1 MSCYILPPMPE
12 PIPFPSP
19 VLPLRRALLSV
30 HNKEGVAELA
40 RELSARGVQLVST
53 GGTASHLKQAGLPV
67 ALVEDETG
75 FPEILGGR
83 VKTLHPK
90 IFGGVLAD
98 ATREDHARDLTQAA
112 IEAFDLVVVNLYP
125 FEDTV
130 ARRASHPETIEMID
144 IGGTALVR
152 AAAKNHARVAVV
164 VDSEDYEPLLEEIR
178 ATGGTSFATRQRLAA
193 RAFARTASYDGA
205 IASYLAQSGPV
216 AEPFPESLVFA
227 FERMQS
233 LRYGENPHQRAA
245 LYQEKHP
252 PAGSVVQ
259 FEMLQGKEL
268 SFNNLLDLDAAVTLA
283 RDFDGPAAV
292 IVKHNNPC
300 GVAVGDTIVE
310 AFGRAFACDPLAA
323 FGGIIAIRGRVDGAV
338 ASLVLQHFV
347 EVVTADDFTQEA
359 IDFFSKKPNIRLLRL
374 PVSRPST
381 GRVDWKRIEGGLL
394 LQDADA
400 ETDLTSSWR
409 LASQRK
415 PTAVERAACDLAWKV
430 ARRVKSNA
438 IVLANARQTIG
449 IGAGQMS
456 RVDAC
461 RLAVTKPVLPIVN
474 CAAASDA
481 FFPFR
486 DGLDLLAQAGVTAV
500 VAPGGSIRDQEIV
513 AAADEHQMAFLVA
526 PRRHFRH

>member
-1 MSCYILPPMPE
+1 MAE

-19 VLPLRRALLSV
+19 IVPVRRALLSV
-30 HNKEGVAELA
+30 HDKAGVAELA
-40 RELSARGVQLVST
+40 RELATRGVTLVST
-53 GGTASHLKQAGLPV
+53 GGTAAHLKQAGLDV
-67 ALVEDETG
+67 SLVEDETG

-98 ATREDHARDLTQAA
+98 ETRDDHARDLTQAA
-112 IEAFDLVVVNLYP
+112 IQAFDLVVVNLYP
-125 FEDTV
+125 FEETV
-130 ARRASHPETIEMID
+130 GRGATLHETIEMID

-164 VDSEDYEPLLEEIR
+164 VEMEDYEPLLEEIR
-178 ATGGTSFATRQRLAA
+178 ATGGTSLATRQRLAV
-193 RAFARTASYDGA
+193 RAFARTAAYDGA
-205 IASYLAQSGPV
+205 IARALAQSVTGGE
-216 AEPFPESLVFA
+216 AFPESLLFS
-227 FERMQS
+227 FDRMQS

-245 LYQEKHP
+245 LYRDRHA
-252 PAGSVVQ
+252 PAGSVVR

-268 SFNNLLDLDAAVTLA
+268 SFNNLLDLDAAVALA

-300 GVAVGDTIVE
+300 GAAIGDTIAE
-310 AFGRAFACDPLAA
+310 AFGRAFATDPLAA
-323 FGGIIAIRGRVDGAV
+323 FGGIIAIRGRVDGAL

-347 EVVTADDFTQEA
+347 EVVAADDFTQEA
-359 IDFFSKKPNIRLLRL
+359 IDYFGKKPNIRLLRL
-374 PVSRPST
+374 PVSRAP
-381 GRVDWKRIEGGLL
+381 GERIDWKHIEGGLL
-394 LQDADA
+394 LQDADT
-400 ETDLTSSWR
+400 EPDQSSAWR

-415 PTAVERAACDLAWKV
+415 PTAVERAACELAWKV

-461 RLAVTKPVLPIVN
+461 RLAASKPVLPIVN
-474 CAAASDA
+474 CGAASDA

-486 DGLDLLAQAGVTAV
+486 DGIDILAGAGVTAV
-500 VAPGGSIRDQEIV
+500 VAPGGSIRDQEII

>member
-1 MSCYILPPMPE
+1 MPE
-12 PIPFPSP
+12 PIPFPKAVSP
-19 VLPLRRALLSV
+19 VRRVLVSV
-30 HNKEGVAELA
+30 HDKAGVVELA
-40 RELSARGVQLVST
+40 RELASRGIELVST
-53 GGTASHLKQAGLPV
+53 GGTAAHLKEAGLEV
-67 ALVEDETG
+67 GLVEERTG

-98 ATREDHARDLTQAA
+98 ESRADHARDLSEREIQP
-112 IEAFDLVVVNLYP
+112 FDLVVINFYP
-125 FEDTV
+125 FEE
-130 ARRASHPETIEMID
+130 AALRGRSSEAIEMID
-144 IGGTALVR
+144 VGGPALVR
-152 AAAKNHARVAVV
+152 AAAKNHARVAVLT
-164 VDSEDYEPLLEEIR
+164 DPEDYETVLEEVR
-178 ATGGTSFATRQRLAA
+178 ATGGTTSRTRERLAA
-193 RAFARTASYDGA
+193 RAFARTAAYDAA
-205 IASYLAQSGPV
+205 IARYLSERGTTEEA
-216 AEPFPESLVFA
+216 FPENLVFS
-227 FERMQS
+227 FERAGA

-245 LYQEKHP
+245 LYRNHQASKD
-252 PAGSVVQ
+252 ALVR

-268 SFNNLLDLDAAVTLA
+268 SFNNLLDLDSAVTLA

-300 GVAVGDTIVE
+300 GAATGETIVE

-323 FGGIIAIRGRVDGAV
+323 FGGIIAIRGRVDGAL

-347 EVVTADDFTQEA
+347 EVVAADDFTQEA
-359 IDFFSKKPNIRLLRL
+359 IAFFAKKPNIRLLKV
-374 PVSRPST
+374 PVSRRPV
-381 GRVDWKRIEGGLL
+381 GGIDWKRIEGGLL
-394 LQDADA
+394 VQDADW
-400 ETDLTSSWR
+400 EPDKSSSWR
-409 LASQRK
+409 VASQRK
-415 PTAVERAACDLAWKV
+415 PTAVERAACELAWRV

-474 CAAASDA
+474 CGAASDA

-486 DGLDLLAQAGVTAV
+486 DGLDILAEAGVTAV
-500 VAPGGSIRDQEIV
+500 VAPGGSIRDQEII
-513 AAADEHQMAFLVA
+513 AAADERQIAFLVA

>member
-1 MSCYILPPMPE
+1 MPE
-12 PIPFPSP
+12 PIPMPSAVTP
-19 VLPLRRALLSV
+19 VRRALISV
-30 HNKEGVAELA
+30 HDKAGVAELGRQLA
-40 RELSARGVQLVST
+40 ERGVQIVST
-53 GGTASHLKQAGLPV
+53 GGTAAALKEAGVDV
-67 ALVEDETG
+67 ALVEEKTG

-98 ATREDHARDLTQAA
+98 ESRADHAGDMARAS

-125 FEDTV
+125 FQKT
-130 ARRASHPETIEMID
+130 AAAGKSHAEVTEMID
-144 IGGTALVR
+144 VGGPALIR
-152 AAAKNHARVAVV
+152 AAAKNHSRVAVV
-164 VDSEDYEPLLEEIR
+164 VDPSDYEKVLEEIR
-178 ATGGTSFATRQRLAA
+178 MTGGTRLSTRERLAA
-193 RAFARTASYDGA
+193 RAFSRTAAYDAA
-205 IASYLAQSGPV
+205 ISLYFADRGKDEA
-216 AEPFPESLVFA
+216 AFPESLVFA
-227 FERMQS
+227 FDRVGA

-245 LYQEKHP
+245 LYRFPTAP
-252 PAGSVVQ
+252 PDALVRFQ
-259 FEMLQGKEL
+259 MLQGKEL
-268 SFNNLLDLDAAVTLA
+268 SFNNLLDLDSAVMLA

-300 GVAVGDTIVE
+300 GAGIGDTISE

-323 FGGIIAIRGRVDGAV
+323 FGGIIAIRGRVDGAL

-347 EVVTADDFTQEA
+347 EAVAADDFTDEA
-359 IDFFSKKPNIRLLRL
+359 LSFFAKKPNIRLLRI
-374 PVSRPST
+374 PVSRRSIP
-381 GRVDWKRIEGGLL
+381 GLDWKRIEGGLL

-400 ETDLTSSWR
+400 EPGPSSAWR
-409 LASQRK
+409 VASQRK
-415 PTAVERAACDLAWKV
+415 PTAVERAACELAWKV
-430 ARRVKSNA
+430 VRRVKSNA

-474 CAAASDA
+474 CGAASDA

-486 DGLDLLAQAGVTAV
+486 DGVEILAGAGVTAV
-500 VAPGGSIRDQEIV
+500 VAPGGSIRDQEII
-513 AAADEHQMAFLVA
+513 AAADERNLAFMIA

>member
-1 MSCYILPPMPE
+1 MAE

-19 VLPLRRALLSV
+19 VTPVTPIKRALISV
-30 HNKEGVAELA
+30 HDKTNLSELA
-40 RELSARGVQLVST
+40 RELASRGVRLVST
-53 GGTASHLKQAGLPV
+53 GGTARHLKQAGFEV
-67 ALVEDETG
+67 SLVEDETG

-98 ATREDHARDLTQAA
+98 DTNEDHVRDLLMAA
-112 IEAFDLVVVNLYP
+112 IQPFDLVVVNLYP

-130 ARRASHPETIEMID
+130 AGGAALAEAIEMID

-164 VDSEDYEPLLEEIR
+164 VETRDYEPLLEEIR
-178 ATGGTSFATRQRLAA
+178 TSGGTTLATRQRLAA
-193 RAFARTASYDGA
+193 RAFARTAAYDGA
-205 IASYLAQSGPV
+205 IARYLSRSVPGG
-216 AEPFPESLVFA
+216 ETFPETLVFA

-245 LYQEKHP
+245 LYQDQHP
-252 PAGSVVQ
+252 PEGAVVR

-268 SFNNLLDLDAAVTLA
+268 SFNNLLDLDSAVALA

-300 GVAVGDTIVE
+300 GAAIGDTISE

-323 FGGIIAIRGRVDGAV
+323 FGGIIAIRGRVDGAL

-347 EVVTADDFTQEA
+347 EVVAADDFTQEA
-359 IDFFSKKPNIRLLRL
+359 IDYFGKKPNIRLLRL
-374 PVSRPST
+374 PVSRRAE
-381 GRVDWKRIEGGLL
+381 GGIDWKRIEGGLL
-394 LQDADA
+394 LQDDDTEPENSA
-400 ETDLTSSWR
+400 SWR
-409 LASQRK
+409 IASQRK
-415 PTAVERAACDLAWKV
+415 PTAVERAACELAWRV

-461 RLAVTKPVLPIVN
+461 RLAAGKPVLPIVN
-474 CAAASDA
+474 CGAASDA

-486 DGLDLLAQAGVTAV
+486 DGLDILAQAGVTAV
-500 VAPGGSIRDQEIV
+500 VAPGGSIRDQEII

>member
-1 MSCYILPPMPE
+1 MPE
-12 PIPFPSP
+12 PIPFPSTVTP
-19 VLPLRRALLSV
+19 VRRALISV
-30 HNKEGVAELA
+30 HDKKGVAGLA
-40 RELSARGVQLVST
+40 RELASRGVRIVST
-53 GGTASHLKQAGLPV
+53 GGTAKHLQEEG
-67 ALVEDETG
+67 VEVESVEATTG

-98 ATREDHARDLTQAA
+98 DTRDDHASDLAKAA

-125 FEDTV
+125 FEETV
-130 ARRASHPETIEMID
+130 ARGARPSEAIEMID
-144 IGGTALVR
+144 IGGPALIR
-152 AAAKNHARVAVV
+152 AAAKNHARVAVAV
-164 VDSEDYEPLLEEIR
+164 EPEDYEDLFSEIR
-178 ATGGTSFATRQRLAA
+178 STGGTTLATRARLAG
-193 RAFARTASYDGA
+193 RAFARTAAYDAA
-205 IASYLAQSGPV
+205 IARALSELPRGG
-216 AEPFPESLVFA
+216 EFPENLVLA
-227 FERMQS
+227 FERVGA

-245 LYQEKHP
+245 LYREP
-252 PAGSVVQ
+252 EAPADAVVN

-268 SFNNLLDLDAAVTLA
+268 SFNNLLDLDSAVALA

-300 GVAVGDTIVE
+300 GAAIGETIVE

-347 EVVTADDFTQEA
+347 EVVAADDYTQEA
-359 IDFFSKKPNIRLLRL
+359 IDFFGKKPNIRLLKV
-374 PVSRPST
+374 PVSRRPSGT
-381 GRVDWKRIEGGLL
+381 IDWKRIEGGLL
-394 LQDADA
+394 VQDSDS
-400 ETDLTSSWR
+400 EPDQTSAWR
-409 LASQRK
+409 VMSQRK
-415 PTAVERAACDLAWKV
+415 PTAVERAACELAWKV
-430 ARRVKSNA
+430 VRRVKSNA

-461 RLAVTKPVLPIVN
+461 RLAVAKPVLPIVN
-474 CAAASDA
+474 CGAASDA

-486 DGLDLLAQAGVTAV
+486 DGLEIIAEAGVTAI
-500 VAPGGSIRDQEIV
+500 VAPGGSIRDREIV
-513 AAADEHQMAFLVA
+513 AAADERQMAFLQA

>member
-1 MSCYILPPMPE
+1 MAE
-12 PIPFPSP
+12 PIPMPSA
-19 VLPLRRALLSV
+19 VTPLRRALVSV
-30 HNKEGVAELA
+30 YDKTGVADLA
-40 RELSARGVQLVST
+40 RALVERGVELVST
-53 GGTASHLKQAGLPV
+53 GGTAAHLKEAGVPV
-67 ALVEDETG
+67 ALVEEKTG

-98 ATREDHARDLTQAA
+98 DSRDDHARDLAA
-112 IEAFDLVVVNLYP
+112 ASIEAFDLVIVNLYP
-125 FEDTV
+125 FEKTV
-130 ARRASHPETIEMID
+130 AAGKSRSEIVEMID
-144 IGGTALVR
+144 VGGPAMIR

-164 VDSEDYEPLLEEIR
+164 VDPADYDTVLEEIR
-178 ATGGTSFATRQRLAA
+178 MTGGTKLSTRERLAA
-193 RAFARTASYDGA
+193 RAFSRTASYDAA
-205 IASYLAQSGPV
+205 IAGYFASSVREAYS
-216 AEPFPESLVFA
+216 FPESLVFA
-227 FERMQS
+227 FDRVGA

-245 LYQEKHP
+245 LYAFPSAP
-252 PAGSVVQ
+252 PDALVR
-259 FEMLQGKEL
+259 FHMLQGKEL
-268 SFNNLLDLDAAVTLA
+268 SFNNLLDLDSAVTLA
-283 RDFDGPAAV
+283 RDFEGPAAV

-300 GVAVGDTIVE
+300 GAAVGETIAE

-323 FGGIIAIRGRVDGAV
+323 FGGIIAIRGKVDGAL

-347 EVVTADDFTQEA
+347 EVVAADDFTEEA
-359 IDFFSKKPNIRLLRL
+359 LSYFAKKPNIRLLRVS
-374 PVSRPST
+374 VSRRPVT
-381 GRVDWKRIEGGLL
+381 GLDWKRIEGGLL
-394 LQDADA
+394 LQDADS
-400 ETDLTSSWR
+400 EPDQSSSWKVV
-409 LASQRK
+409 SQRR
-415 PTAVERAACDLAWKV
+415 PTTVERAACELAWKV

-474 CAAASDA
+474 CGAASDA

-486 DGLDLLAQAGVTAV
+486 DGVDILAAAGVTAV

-513 AAADEHQMAFLVA
+513 AAADERNMAYLIA